1 MSDLMQQILQEF
13 DSSFVHFLGDPTN
26 HESMEIKEFI
36 RKSCIRYAQGIVPEE
51 NIRNSRGSEEIA
63 ENYLRKAYDHGRQ
76 EERTAIV
83 QNMFAKIQE
92 DTIPTS

>member
-36 RKSCIRYAQGIVPEE
+36 RKSCIRYAQGIVPKPMLH
-51 NIRNSRGSEEIA
+51 SESGDTISEKGMGYQKCIQDI
-63 ENYLRKAYDHGRQ
+63 LCKL
-76 EERTAIV
+76 
-83 QNMFAKIQE
+83 QE
-92 DTIPTS
+92 DTDSLSNK